1 MFLSDISVKRPVAAI
16 VLSLLLVVFGY
27 ISFTNLPVRELP
39 DMDNPVVS
47 IRTTYS
53 GASPDIIESQVTSVI
68 ESQLAGISGIDEITS
83 TSRANSSR
91 ISVTFDYSHDINE
104 GLSDIREAVS
114 QAQRRLPSD
123 ADSPIISKSNGNG
136 QGSMYISFTS
146 ETMDRTQ
153 LTDYA
158 DRVLVDRFDMID
170 GVSAVS
176 INGALNKVMFVQ
188 LSPELMA
195 GRNVSVTDISNAL
208 RSENLEAPGG
218 EIRNDSLTM
227 SVRTERS
234 YNLVEDFEYLRVKTA
249 SDGTAIYLT
258 DVANVFLGAEN
269 ENSIYTS
276 NGQAAVGLGIEV
288 QSDANPLQV
297 ATKVHAEVE
306 KVRPFLPEG
315 ATLNVDYDST
325 VFIERSV
332 EEVYSTLV
340 ITGGLVVLVLYIFIG
355 QARSTL
361 IPAVTVPISLI
372 TAFTVA
378 YFMGYSINLITLMA
392 LILAIG
398 LVVDDAIV
406 VIENMFHHIERGE
419 TPLVAAFKGAREVG
433 FAVISTT
440 VVLASVFLPITF
452 MDGQVGLIFTEFAVV
467 LSAAVIASSL
477 VALTL
482 APVLGSKLFKQKESV
497 NWVSR
502 VVNSLFGKLESGYRW
517 LLKGAIRL
525 RWAGPLIIIGCL
537 FGAYQIFTQ
546 VPSQL
551 MPSED
556 RGVVFMMVRGA
567 ESSSFNRMAGNIDE
581 IESRLAPLVEQG
593 YIRSFS
599 SQTPA
604 FGGASG
610 DNIGFIIMPLD
621 DWENRDVTAAQV
633 TGMIRQAMN
642 GIVDVRAMPMMPG
655 MRGGSDEPVKFVLGG
670 PDYTELSHWAETL
683 QHEAENSPYM
693 EGASIDYSES
703 TPEVIISIDK
713 KRAADLG
720 ISYADLSTTLNVV
733 LGGSSVTTFVDRGQE
748 YDVYLRG
755 SEDSFNS
762 QSDLSQIYIR
772 TQSGSIVSLDTVV
785 NTEII
790 ASASRLNRLNKQKV
804 VTVSASV
811 SDGYTL
817 GDALNFLEQ
826 KSIEILPPDITIGYS
841 GESKDFK
848 ENQSSVFAVFGLAL
862 LIAYLILAAQFESFV
877 SPMVVM
883 FTVPMGIL
891 GGFIGI
897 YLLDQSFNMYTQI
910 GMIMLIGM
918 VTKNGILIVEF
929 ANQLRDQGQ
938 PFEHATINAAV
949 RRLRPI
955 LMTAFTTLAGSVP
968 LIMSS
973 GAGFESRVAV
983 GTVIFFGMAF
993 STLVSLFVIPMMYRL
1008 LSSRTKSPEHVTRE
1022 LAVQM
1027 TLLESSPGY
1036 TDHVELDPEEQEAA
1050 NNDGPAREAN

>member
-1 MFLSDISVKRPVAAI
+1 VFLSDISVKRPVGAI

-47 IRTTYS
+47 VSTTYR
-53 GASPDIIESQVTSVI
+53 GASADIIESQVTAII
-68 ESQLAGISGIDEITS
+68 EAQLSGISGIDEITS

-91 ISVTFDYSHDINE
+91 ITVTFLYSHDINE
-104 GLSDIREAVS
+104 GLSDVREAVS
-114 QAQRRLPSD
+114 QAQRHLPSD
-123 ADSPIISKSNGNG
+123 ADAPIIAKSNAQG

-158 DRVLVDRFDMID
+158 DRVLVDRFDLID

-176 INGALNKVMFVQ
+176 INGALKKVMYVQ

-208 RSENLEAPGG
+208 RTENLEAPGG
-218 EIRNDSLTM
+218 EIRNDTLTM

-234 YNLVEDFEYLRVKTA
+234 YNAVEDFKYLKVKTA
-249 SDGTAIYLT
+249 SDGTSIYLQ
-258 DVANVFLGAEN
+258 DVADVYEGAEN

-276 NGQAAVGLGIEV
+276 NGAAAVGLGVEV

-297 ATKVHAEVE
+297 ATKVHEEVE
-306 KVRPFLPEG
+306 KVRPFLPSGSE
-315 ATLNVDYDST
+315 LRVDYDST

-332 EEVYSTLV
+332 EEVYSTLM

-355 QARSTL
+355 QARATL
-361 IPAVTVPISLI
+361 IPAITVPISLI

-406 VIENMFHHIERGE
+406 VIENMFHHIEQGE

-452 MDGQVGLIFTEFAVV
+452 MEGQIGLIFTEFAVV

-482 APVLGSKLFKQKESV
+482 APVLGSKLFKQTNNV
-497 NWVSR
+497 NWVSQL
-502 VVNSLFGKLESGYRW
+502 VNTVFGRLESGYRW
-517 LLKGAIRL
+517 LLKGAIKL
-525 RWAGPLIIIGCL
+525 RWIGPLIIIGCMY
-537 FGAYQIFTQ
+537 GTYQISTI
-546 VPSQL
+546 VPAQL
-551 MPSED
+551 FPTED

-567 ESSSFNRMAGNIDE
+567 ESSSFNRMAGNIDD
-581 IESRLAPLVEQG
+581 IETRLQPLLEQG
-593 YIRSFS
+593 FIKGYS

-604 FGGASG
+604 FGGNSG
-610 DNIGFIIMPLD
+610 DNIGFIIIPLD
-621 DWENRDVTAAQV
+621 DWNDRDHTAAEV
-633 TGMIRQAMN
+633 TNMLRGAM
-642 GIVDVRAMPMMPG
+642 GDIIDVRAIPMQPG
-655 MRGGSDEPVKFVLGG
+655 MRGGTDEAVKYVLGG
-670 PDYTELSHWAETL
+670 PDYSELSLWADKL
-683 QHEAENSPYM
+683 QHIAEDSPFM
-693 EGASIDYSES
+693 EGASVDYSES
-703 TPEVIISIDK
+703 TPEVVISIDK
-713 KRAADLG
+713 QRAAALG
-720 ISYADLSTTLNVV
+720 ISYADISNTLNVI
-733 LGGSSVTTFVDRGQE
+733 LGGSSITTYVERGEE

-755 SEDSFNS
+755 SENSFNS
-762 QSDLSQIYIR
+762 SADLSQVYLR
-772 TQSGSIVSLDTVV
+772 TQTGAIVTLDTVAS
-785 NTEII
+785 TEIV
-790 ASASRLNRLNKQKV
+790 ASAARLNHLNKQKV
-804 VTVSASV
+804 VTLSASV

-817 GDALNFLEQ
+817 GQALDFLDQ
-826 KSIEILPPDITIGYS
+826 QAIELLPADITINYS
-841 GESKDFK
+841 GESKDYK
-848 ENQSSVFAVFGLAL
+848 ENQTSTMVVFALAL

-877 SPMVVM
+877 SPLVVM

-897 YLLDQSFNMYTQI
+897 MLLDQSLNMYTQI

-938 PFEHATINAAV
+938 TFEQATINAAS

-955 LMTAFTTLAGSVP
+955 MMTAFTTLAGAIP
-968 LIMSS
+968 LILSS

-1008 LSSRTKSPEHVTRE
+1008 LSARTKSPEYVTR
-1022 LAVQM
+1022 Q
-1027 TLLESSPGY
+1027 LEQQLRK
-1036 TDHVELDPEEQEAA
+1036 LDSATT
-1050 NNDGPAREAN
+1050 N

>member
-1 MFLSDISVKRPVAAI
+1 MLISDISVKRPVGAI
-16 VLSLLLVVFGY
+16 VLSLLLIVFGY
-27 ISFTNLPVRELP
+27 ISFTSLPVRELP

-47 IRTTYS
+47 VSTTYS
-53 GASPDIIESQVTSVI
+53 GASADIIESQVTSEI
-68 ESQLAGISGIDEITS
+68 ESQLAGISGIDEISS

-91 ISVTFDYSHDINE
+91 ITVTFDYGHDINE
-104 GLSDIREAVS
+104 GLSDVREAVS
-114 QAQRRLPSD
+114 QAQRKLPSD
-123 ADSPIISKSNGNG
+123 ADTPIITKSNSQG

-158 DRVLVDRFDMID
+158 DRVLVDRFDLID

-176 INGALNKVMFVQ
+176 VNGALNKVMYVQ
-188 LSPELMA
+188 LIPELMA

-208 RSENLEAPGG
+208 RTENLEAPGG

-234 YNLVEDFEYLRVKTA
+234 YNAVEDFKYLKVKTA
-249 SDGTAIYLT
+249 NDGSAIYLQ
-258 DVANVFLGAEN
+258 DVATVYEGAEN
-269 ENSIYTS
+269 ENSIYNS
-276 NGQAAVGLGIEV
+276 NGASAVGLGVEV
-288 QSDANPLQV
+288 QSDANPLMV
-297 ATKVHAEVE
+297 AEKVHEEVE
-306 KVRPFLPEG
+306 KLLPFLPEG
-315 ATLNVDYDST
+315 SELRVDYDST

-378 YFMGYSINLITLMA
+378 YFMGYSINLVTLMA

-398 LVVDDAIV
+398 LVVDDSIV
-406 VIENMFHHIERGE
+406 VIENMFHHIEEGE
-419 TPLVAAFKGAREVG
+419 TPLVAAYKGAREVG

-452 MDGQVGLIFTEFAVV
+452 MDGQVGLMFTEFAVV

-482 APVLGSKLFKQKESV
+482 APVLGSKLFKQKETV

-502 VVNSLFGKLESGYRW
+502 VVNAVFGRLEAGYRW
-517 LLKGAIRL
+517 LLRGSMKIR
-525 RWAGPLIIIGCL
+525 WVAPFIIVGCVY
-537 FGAYQIFTQ
+537 GSYQVATQ

-551 MPSED
+551 FPSED
-556 RGVVFMMVRGA
+556 RGVVFMMIRGA
-567 ESSSFNRMAGNIDE
+567 ESTSFNRMAGNIE
-581 IESRLAPLVEQG
+581 EVEEKLQVLMDQG
-593 YIRSFS
+593 TIAAYSTQS
-599 SQTPA
+599 PA
-604 FGGASG
+604 FGGNSG
-610 DNIGFIIMPLD
+610 DNIGFVIMPLA
-621 DWENRDVTAAQV
+621 DWSERDFSAAEATA
-633 TGMIRQAMN
+633 MIRRTV
-642 GIVDVRAMPMMPG
+642 GDIIDVRTIPMMPG
-655 MRGGSDEPVKFVLGG
+655 SRGGSDEAVKFVLGG
-670 PDYTELSHWAETL
+670 PDYTELAQWGDVL
-683 QHEAENSPYM
+683 QHIAEDSPYM
-693 EGASIDYSES
+693 EGASIDYNES
-703 TPEVIISIDK
+703 TPEVIIAIDK
-713 KRAADLG
+713 QRAADLG
-720 ISYADLSTTLNVV
+720 ISYSDLSNTLNVV
-733 LGGSSVTTFVDRGQE
+733 LGGSSVTTYVERGQE

-762 QSDLSQIYIR
+762 STDLSQIYIR
-772 TQSGSIVSLDTVV
+772 TESGGIVTLDTVADTQIV
-785 NTEII
+785 

-804 VTVSASV
+804 VTLSATVSE
-811 SDGYTL
+811 GYTL
-817 GDALNFLEQ
+817 GQALDFLDQQAIEQ
-826 KSIEILPPDITIGYS
+826 LPADITISYS
-841 GESKDFK
+841 GESKEYK
-848 ENQSSVFAVFGLAL
+848 ENQSSTVAIFGLAL

-877 SPMVVM
+877 SPLVVM

-891 GGFIGI
+891 GGFIGMM
-897 YLLDQSFNMYTQI
+897 LLDQSLNMYSQI

-938 PFEHATINAAV
+938 AFEEATINAAS

-955 LMTAFTTLAGSVP
+955 MMTAFTTLAGAVP
-968 LIMSS
+968 LIMST

-983 GTVIFFGMAF
+983 GSVIFFGMAF

-1008 LSSRTKSPEHVTRE
+1008 LSARTKSPQFVSRQLEKQLARLKSSKKKGKQAETTEQGE
-1022 LAVQM
+1022 L
-1027 TLLESSPGY
+1027 EGS
-1036 TDHVELDPEEQEAA
+1036 AA
-1050 NNDGPAREAN
+1050 